1 MLNKFNHLS
10 FVIGFF
16 FLLVALILL
25 IGYATT
31 PALAKPINLYTGLG
45 MLVFALI
52 MVNLKTEE

>member
-25 IGYATT
+25 VGYAFV
-31 PALAKPINLYTGLG
+31 PALNQPINLYTGLG
-45 MLVFALI
+45 MLVFALV
-52 MVNLKTEE
+52 MVTIKTEE